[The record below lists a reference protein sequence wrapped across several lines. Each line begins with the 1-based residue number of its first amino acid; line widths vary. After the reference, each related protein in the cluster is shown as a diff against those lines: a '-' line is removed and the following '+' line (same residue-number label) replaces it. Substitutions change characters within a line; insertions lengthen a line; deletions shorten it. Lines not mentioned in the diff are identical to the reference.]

1 MREAIFYVQ
10 FIKIKKM
17 KKISIVLSLL
27 ILSVVNMSAQSLY
40 HTWRGMR
47 QADETLSSWVYI
59 AFIDADNSF
68 AIVSQSTFANEDC
81 SFEINT
87 RGYGMYSFDGERLN
101 IMLNESETKSSLENI
116 IYSDTMEKK
125 FRRGELKKSDMNKE
139 IQGVFMES
147 KNDLEESINEL
158 GKQFRNCRVIRVTN
172 TKLYLQMG
180 PDDDDP
186 LEIFDL
192 DDEFALD

>member
-1 MREAIFYVQ
+1 
-10 FIKIKKM
+10 M

-139 IQGVFMES
+139 IKGVFMES

>member
-1 MREAIFYVQ
+1 
-10 FIKIKKM
+10 M

-116 IYSDTMEKK
+116 
-125 FRRGELKKSDMNKE
+125 R
-139 IQGVFMES
+139 
-147 KNDLEESINEL
+147 
-158 GKQFRNCRVIRVTN
+158 
-172 TKLYLQMG
+172 
-180 PDDDDP
+180 
-186 LEIFDL
+186 
-192 DDEFALD
+192 